1 MLRTNAESL
10 VEVAV
15 CGEVWPPVGTQNQ
28 YKATSEGR
36 STVTLGMAGIC
47 YTARVGDPA
56 FGWEADHLEPGVSLR
71 NKLDGPEHALHYLA
85 CIGNDA
91 VVSSGAAAGAR
102 GTVTGEH
109 AHIMVDFPP
118 EEIELLAIGDRV
130 QIRAYGSGLRLLDH
144 PSVQLHKCSPRLL
157 EALRL
162 EDKLDGKLAV
172 PVVTEIPSHLMG
184 SGAELMADYVDQ
196 DFMTNDRAEIA
207 AWGLDRLRLGDIVA
221 VQNQDHT
228 WGRGYYEGA
237 VTIGLIIHGDSAWTG
252 HGPGVLDLL
261 TCRDGAIIPL
271 PDPEANIA
279 WRMGL
284 RERPSEHAHEPG
296 SVTSSYAVYR

>member
-1 MLRTNAESL
+1 MRTNAVGL
-10 VEVAV
+10 VDVSV
-15 CGEVWPPVGTQNQ
+15 YGEVWPPNTAKEP
-28 YKATSEGR
+28 YKATSEGK

-56 FGWEADHLEPGVSLR
+56 FGWEADHLEPGVSIR
-71 NKLDGPEHALHYLA
+71 NQLDGPEHALHYLA
-85 CIGNDA
+85 CIGNEA
-91 VVSSGAAAGAR
+91 VVTSGLAAGAK

-109 AHIMVDFPP
+109 AHVMVDFPP
-118 EEIELLAIGDRV
+118 EAIELLGIGDRI
-130 QIRAYGSGLRLLDH
+130 QIRAYGTGLRLLDH
-144 PSVQLHKCSPRLL
+144 PDVQLHKCSPRLL

-162 EDKLDGKLAV
+162 ETLPNGKLAV
-172 PVVTEIPSHLMG
+172 PTVMEIPSHLMG

-196 DFMTNDRAEIA
+196 DFMTNDRREVA

-221 VQNQDHT
+221 VRDQDHT

-261 TCRDGAIIPL
+261 SSRAGGIVPV
-271 PDPEANIA
+271 PDVDANIA

-284 RERPSEHAHEPG
+284 REHASDHAHLPG
-296 SVTSSYAVYR
+296 TVVSSYAIYH